1 MNRRQFVGSL
11 AGVGITAALDAQNS
25 ANAQNGPPQWGN
37 PVMDVHHH
45 WRTPVELNLAHMNG
59 AGITRALLLTE
70 AQQDAQAAAM
80 PKDRF
85 SRFTSIN
92 VAQVDRLDANL
103 ELLRKAVETGSLG
116 FGEMKSRVE
125 VDSPQMRRV
134 FALASELGVP
144 VLIHFQEVTQQTSVG
159 TYNMGLTRLPALLK
173 EYPKVTF
180 VGHADFFW
188 ANTSADVP
196 MDQAYPTGSIKR
208 GGLTDRMLSDY
219 ENLWGDLAAY
229 SGRNFLARDPEFST
243 DFLKRHQNKL
253 MFGSDCF
260 CTDGKG
266 TGQTNP
272 FPLLAG
278 KCVARET
285 LTALKQLTDSNVFKK
300 VTWDNAHRL
309 LKLA

>member
-1 MNRRQFVGSL
+1 MNRRQFVRTL
-11 AGVGITAALDAQNS
+11 AATGIAAHLEAQDAM
-25 ANAQNGPPQWGN
+25 PQWGN
-37 PVMDVHHH
+37 PVIDVHHH
-45 WRTPVELNLAHMNG
+45 WRTPVELNTAHMDG
-59 AGITRALLLTE
+59 AGIARAVIL
-70 AQQDAQAAAM
+70 ADASQDAQAAAM

-85 SRFTSIN
+85 VRYTSVN
-92 VAQVDRLDANL
+92 LAQAGRLDANI
-103 ELLRKAVETGSLG
+103 ELLRKAAMSGTLG
-116 FGEMKSRVE
+116 FGEMKSQVQ
-125 VDSPQMRRV
+125 VDGPEMRRV
-134 FALASELGVP
+134 FALASEFGFP

-159 TYNMGLTRLPALLK
+159 TFNMGLTRLPALLK

-188 ANTSADVP
+188 ANASSDVP
-196 MDQAYPTGSIKR
+196 ADQAYPTGPIKR

-260 CTDGKG
+260 CRDGKG

-285 LTALKQLTDSNVFKK
+285 LTALKQLTAPDVFKK
-300 VTWDNAHRL
+300 VTWDTATRL
-309 LKLA
+309 LKLS